1 VAEVARLMND
11 AGLIVVTAFISPCR
25 DDREM
30 AREIIGCEHFLE
42 VYLSTSLA
50 VCEMRDPKGFY
61 WRARQGGLANFTG
74 VSAPYEEPLLPD
86 VVIDTNES
94 DVECSVE
101 SLMQVL
107 KKHVSA

>member
-1 VAEVARLMND
+1 
-11 AGLIVVTAFISPCR
+11 
-25 DDREM
+25 M

-42 VYLSTSLA
+42 VYLSTPLA
-50 VCEMRDPKGFY
+50 VCESRDPKGFY
-61 WRARQGGLANFTG
+61 RRARQGGLADFTG